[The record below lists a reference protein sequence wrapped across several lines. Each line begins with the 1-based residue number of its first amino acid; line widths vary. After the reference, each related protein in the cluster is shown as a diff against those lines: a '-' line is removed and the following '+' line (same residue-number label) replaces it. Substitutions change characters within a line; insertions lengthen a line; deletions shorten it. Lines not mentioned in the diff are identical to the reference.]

1 MKHLKQ
7 LLVLAIFVCLCSSI
21 SAQKVGPG
29 LSFNLDGSAL
39 GIGVHALFPITET
52 IDIAPSATYFFTE
65 SIAGGSSSLIIL
77 EADGHYN
84 FNISDNLILH
94 PLAGISMA
102 IASVS
107 VPGFGSVSASSFGIN
122 VGAGILLNRDEKL
135 SFFGKAKYGI
145 SAGGL
150 GLYGGV
156 YFSL

>member
-1 MKHLKQ
+1 MKQ
-7 LLVLAIFVCLCSSI
+7 LKKLIVFAVLVCSFTSL

-39 GIGVHALFPITET
+39 GIGVHGLFGLSDQ
-52 IDIAPSATYFFTE
+52 IDIAPSATYYLLE
-65 SIAGGSSSLIIL
+65 KVQGASASLIIL

-84 FNISDNLILH
+84 LEISDNLTFH
-94 PLAGISMA
+94 PLAGITAALTS
-102 IASVS
+102 IK
-107 VPGFGSVSASSFGIN
+107 VPGFGSVSATSIGIN
-122 VGAGILLNRDEKL
+122 VGAGLILNKQENL

-150 GLYGGV
+150 GLFAGV

>member
-1 MKHLKQ
+1 MKQLKQ
-7 LLVLAIFVCLCSSI
+7 LLVLAIFACLCSSI

-39 GIGVHALFPITET
+39 GLGVHGLFSITET

-65 SIAGGSSSLIIL
+65 SIAGASSSLIIL

-84 FNISDNLILH
+84 FAISDNLILH

-102 IASVS
+102 II
-107 VPGFGSVSASSFGIN
+107 SASAGGFNFSTTSFGIN
-122 VGAGILLNRDEKL
+122 VGGGILLNRDEKL

-150 GLYGGV
+150 GLYAGV